1 MDINQIKL
9 DNKFK
14 LVEASAGTGKSFTL
28 AHLVLRN
35 VLEKKIKPDEILLLS
50 FTKNTCS
57 ELRDKILSR
66 FQDLK
71 LYLQNH
77 DESKID
83 NTLKDW
89 YLKFKEKEKS
99 KEKTISEI
107 DNFVNEIYKL
117 QVTTFH
123 AFCNN
128 IIDEYSIEIGVT
140 QDPYVE
146 NNIDNLYKDVI
157 DNLWI
162 DVFLNLNPSLIS
174 AINKKKISSRFG
186 SRINKSF
193 FVEILKNID
202 QENIYKFQIN
212 NKYKAFAIK
221 TDLLGCFDDPV
232 NTVIEYC
239 KGIVEKNDILTIG
252 ESPLAIMQNRYISP
266 QNLEYSLFSKALCY
280 FFHPTS
286 SLATACGMQLLI
298 NKIGV
303 TRITLALFVGF
314 LFKLVGIKGMFYRL
328 TGSESSLI
336 DDISG
341 TVTPYD
347 KSIVMGP
354 LNADLF
360 CKEVSNYLNIDVA
373 VVDVN
378 DLGGVK
384 VLASSNK
391 KVNKILKKN
400 LISNPAGNGDE
411 KTPIVLIREKK

>member
-1 MDINQIKL
+1 MILINILLLLLVFLIISDLCIKNSPKSKLILVPVNYKVKRKDSLNELIIDLKIINKSKTKETMVNNINFELDFFKSRGSEYCQNLKYQEDIYIYNKNKLKNLNNYWPTTIIKSNSEL
-9 DNKFK
+9 FVRIIYKF
-14 LVEASAGTGKSFTL
+14 SNNNF
-28 AHLVLRN
+28 R
-35 VLEKKIKPDEILLLS
+35 KKIKYLWL
-50 FTKNTCS
+50 
-57 ELRDKILSR
+57 KI
-66 FQDLK
+66 FWEN
-71 LYLQNH
+71 YGH
-77 DESKID
+77 
-83 NTLKDW
+83 
-89 YLKFKEKEKS
+89 FG
-99 KEKTISEI
+99 IS
-107 DNFVNEIYKL
+107 
-117 QVTTFH
+117 
-123 AFCNN
+123 
-128 IIDEYSIEIGVT
+128 
-140 QDPYVE
+140 
-146 NNIDNLYKDVI
+146 
-157 DNLWI
+157 
-162 DVFLNLNPSLIS
+162 
-174 AINKKKISSRFG
+174 KKKDCLL
-186 SRINKSF
+186 INLDGQKQRPKEVF
-193 FVEILKNID
+193 EIP
-202 QENIYKFQIN
+202 IN

-298 NKIGV
+298 NRIGV

-314 LFKLVGIKGMFYRL
+314 LFKLIGIKGIFYRL

-354 LNADLF
+354 LYADLF
-360 CKEVSNYLNIDVA
+360 CKEVSKYLNIDVA

-391 KVNKILKKN
+391 KVNKILKRN

>member
-1 MDINQIKL
+1 MILINIL
-9 DNKFK
+9 
-14 LVEASAGTGKSFTL
+14 
-28 AHLVLRN
+28 LVLLIFLILSDLYIKN
-35 VLEKKIKPDEILLLS
+35 SPKSKLNLVPINYKIKKKDGLNELIVDLKINNKS
-50 FTKNTCS
+50 KTKETMVSNINFELEFFKSKVNEYCQNFNYQEDIYIYENNKIKNLKNYWPTTIIKSNS
-57 ELRDKILSR
+57 EL
-66 FQDLK
+66 
-71 LYLQNH
+71 
-77 DESKID
+77 
-83 NTLKDW
+83 
-89 YLKFKEKEKS
+89 
-99 KEKTISEI
+99 
-107 DNFVNEIYKL
+107 FV
-117 QVTTFH
+117 
-123 AFCNN
+123 
-128 IIDEYSIEIGVT
+128 
-140 QDPYVE
+140 
-146 NNIDNLYKDVI
+146 
-157 DNLWI
+157 
-162 DVFLNLNPSLIS
+162 
-174 AINKKKISSRFG
+174 
-186 SRINKSF
+186 RI
-193 FVEILKNID
+193 
-202 QENIYKFQIN
+202 IYKFNNNNLREKIKYLWLKVYWENYGHFGISNNQDCLLINLDGQNHIPKEVFEIPLN

-221 TDLLGCFDDPV
+221 TDLLGCFDNPV

-239 KGIVEKNDILTIG
+239 KDIVEKNDILTIG

-303 TRITLALFVGF
+303 TRITFALFLGF
-314 LFKLVGIKGMFYRL
+314 LFKSVGIKGMFYRL

-391 KVNKILKKN
+391 KVNKIVKRN

>member
-1 MDINQIKL
+1 MILINI
-9 DNKFK
+9 F
-14 LVEASAGTGKSFTL
+14 
-28 AHLVLRN
+28 LVLLIFLILSDLYIKNSTKSKLNLVPINYKIKKKDGLKELIIDLKITNKSKTKETMVSNINFELDFFKSKSNEYCQNFNYQEDIYIYENNKIKNLNNYWPTTIIKSNSELFVRIIYKFSN
-35 VLEKKIKPDEILLLS
+35 NNFRKKIKYLWLKIYWEKYGHFGISNNKDCFLINLDGQKQRPQEVFEI
-50 FTKNTCS
+50 
-57 ELRDKILSR
+57 
-66 FQDLK
+66 
-71 LYLQNH
+71 
-77 DESKID
+77 
-83 NTLKDW
+83 
-89 YLKFKEKEKS
+89 
-99 KEKTISEI
+99 
-107 DNFVNEIYKL
+107 
-117 QVTTFH
+117 
-123 AFCNN
+123 
-128 IIDEYSIEIGVT
+128 
-140 QDPYVE
+140 P
-146 NNIDNLYKDVI
+146 
-157 DNLWI
+157 
-162 DVFLNLNPSLIS
+162 
-174 AINKKKISSRFG
+174 
-186 SRINKSF
+186 
-193 FVEILKNID
+193 
-202 QENIYKFQIN
+202 IN

-221 TDLLGCFDDPV
+221 TDLLGCFDNPV

-266 QNLEYSLFSKALCY
+266 QNLECSLYSRALCY

-298 NKIGV
+298 NRIGV
-303 TRITLALFVGF
+303 TRITFALFVGC

-341 TVTPYD
+341 TITPYD

-360 CKEVSNYLNIDVA
+360 CKKVSNYFNIDVA

-391 KVNKILKKN
+391 KVNKILKTN
-400 LISNPAGNGDE
+400 LLSNPAGNGDE

>member
-1 MDINQIKL
+1 MILINIL
-9 DNKFK
+9 
-14 LVEASAGTGKSFTL
+14 
-28 AHLVLRN
+28 LVLLLFLIISDLYIKNSPKSKLNLVPINYKIKKKDGLNELIIDFKITNTSKTRETMVSN
-35 VLEKKIKPDEILLLS
+35 INFELDFFKSKGNEYCQNLNYQEDIYIYENNKIKNLNNYWPTTIIKSNAELFVRIIYKFSNDNFRKKIKYLWLKVYWEHYGHFGISNNKDCLLINLDGQKQRPKEVFEI
-50 FTKNTCS
+50 
-57 ELRDKILSR
+57 
-66 FQDLK
+66 
-71 LYLQNH
+71 
-77 DESKID
+77 
-83 NTLKDW
+83 TL
-89 YLKFKEKEKS
+89 
-99 KEKTISEI
+99 
-107 DNFVNEIYKL
+107 
-117 QVTTFH
+117 
-123 AFCNN
+123 
-128 IIDEYSIEIGVT
+128 
-140 QDPYVE
+140 
-146 NNIDNLYKDVI
+146 
-157 DNLWI
+157 
-162 DVFLNLNPSLIS
+162 
-174 AINKKKISSRFG
+174 
-186 SRINKSF
+186 
-193 FVEILKNID
+193 
-202 QENIYKFQIN
+202 N

-298 NKIGV
+298 NRIGV
-303 TRITLALFVGF
+303 TRITFALFVGF

-341 TVTPYD
+341 TITPYD

-360 CKEVSNYLNIDVA
+360 CREVSNYLNIDVA

-391 KVNKILKKN
+391 KVNKILKQN
-400 LISNPAGNGDE
+400 LLSNPAGNGDE

>member
-1 MDINQIKL
+1 MILINILLALLIFLIISDLYIKNTPKSKLNLAPVNYKIKKKDGLNKLIIDLKITNTSKTKETMVSNINFELDFFKSKGNEYCQNLNYQEDIYIHNNNKIKNL
-9 DNKFK
+9 NNYWPTTIIKSNSELFVRIIYKF
-14 LVEASAGTGKSFTL
+14 SNNNF
-28 AHLVLRN
+28 R
-35 VLEKKIKPDEILLLS
+35 KKIKYLWLKVFWDNYGHFGISNNKDCLLINLHGQKQRPNEVFEIPL
-50 FTKNTCS
+50 
-57 ELRDKILSR
+57 
-66 FQDLK
+66 
-71 LYLQNH
+71 
-77 DESKID
+77 
-83 NTLKDW
+83 
-89 YLKFKEKEKS
+89 
-99 KEKTISEI
+99 
-107 DNFVNEIYKL
+107 
-117 QVTTFH
+117 
-123 AFCNN
+123 
-128 IIDEYSIEIGVT
+128 
-140 QDPYVE
+140 
-146 NNIDNLYKDVI
+146 
-157 DNLWI
+157 
-162 DVFLNLNPSLIS
+162 
-174 AINKKKISSRFG
+174 
-186 SRINKSF
+186 
-193 FVEILKNID
+193 
-202 QENIYKFQIN
+202 N

-221 TDLLGCFDDPV
+221 TDLLGCFDNPV

-239 KGIVEKNDILTIG
+239 KEIVEKNDILTIG

-298 NKIGV
+298 NRIGV
-303 TRITLALFVGF
+303 TRITFALFVGF

-391 KVNKILKKN
+391 TVNQILKRN

-411 KTPIVLIREKK
+411 KTPIVLIRKKK

>member
-1 MDINQIKL
+1 MYKRQLLLLLVFLIISDLCIKNSPKSKLILLPVNYKVKRKDSLNELIIDLKIINKSKTKETMVNNINFELDFFKSRGSEYCQNLKYQEDIYIYNKNKLKNLNNYWPTTIIKSNSEL
-9 DNKFK
+9 FVRIIYKF
-14 LVEASAGTGKSFTL
+14 SNNNF
-28 AHLVLRN
+28 R
-35 VLEKKIKPDEILLLS
+35 KKIKYLWL
-50 FTKNTCS
+50 
-57 ELRDKILSR
+57 KI
-66 FQDLK
+66 FWEN
-71 LYLQNH
+71 YGH
-77 DESKID
+77 
-83 NTLKDW
+83 
-89 YLKFKEKEKS
+89 FG
-99 KEKTISEI
+99 IS
-107 DNFVNEIYKL
+107 
-117 QVTTFH
+117 
-123 AFCNN
+123 
-128 IIDEYSIEIGVT
+128 
-140 QDPYVE
+140 
-146 NNIDNLYKDVI
+146 
-157 DNLWI
+157 
-162 DVFLNLNPSLIS
+162 
-174 AINKKKISSRFG
+174 KKKDCLL
-186 SRINKSF
+186 INLDGQKQRPKEVF
-193 FVEILKNID
+193 EIP
-202 QENIYKFQIN
+202 IN

-298 NKIGV
+298 NRIGV

-314 LFKLVGIKGMFYRL
+314 LFKLIGIKGMFYRL

-354 LNADLF
+354 LYADLF
-360 CKEVSNYLNIDVA
+360 CKEVSKYLNIDVA

-391 KVNKILKKN
+391 KVNKILKRN

>member
-1 MDINQIKL
+1 MILINILLVLLIFLILSDLYIKNSPKSKLNLVPINYKIKKKDGLNELIIDLKITNKSKAKETMVSNINFELDCFKSKGNEYCQNFNYQQDIYIYENNKIKNL
-9 DNKFK
+9 NNYWPTTIIKSNSELFVRIIYKFK
-14 LVEASAGTGKSFTL
+14 NNF
-28 AHLVLRN
+28 R
-35 VLEKKIKPDEILLLS
+35 KKIKYLWLKVYWSNYGHFGISNNKDCLLINLDGQKQRPKEVFEI
-50 FTKNTCS
+50 
-57 ELRDKILSR
+57 
-66 FQDLK
+66 
-71 LYLQNH
+71 
-77 DESKID
+77 
-83 NTLKDW
+83 
-89 YLKFKEKEKS
+89 
-99 KEKTISEI
+99 
-107 DNFVNEIYKL
+107 
-117 QVTTFH
+117 
-123 AFCNN
+123 
-128 IIDEYSIEIGVT
+128 
-140 QDPYVE
+140 P
-146 NNIDNLYKDVI
+146 
-157 DNLWI
+157 
-162 DVFLNLNPSLIS
+162 
-174 AINKKKISSRFG
+174 
-186 SRINKSF
+186 
-193 FVEILKNID
+193 
-202 QENIYKFQIN
+202 IN

-221 TDLLGCFDDPV
+221 TDLLGCFDNPV
-232 NTVIEYC
+232 DTVIEYC

-298 NKIGV
+298 NRIGV
-303 TRITLALFVGF
+303 TRITFALFVGF
-314 LFKLVGIKGMFYRL
+314 LFKLIGIKGMFYRL

-360 CKEVSNYLNIDVA
+360 CREVSNHLNIDVA

-391 KVNKILKKN
+391 TVNKILKRN

>member
-1 MDINQIKL
+1 MILINIL
-9 DNKFK
+9 
-14 LVEASAGTGKSFTL
+14 
-28 AHLVLRN
+28 LVLLIFLILSDLYIKNSPKSKLNLVPINYKIKKKDGLNELIIDLKITNTSKTKETMVSNINFELDFFKSKGNEYCQN
-35 VLEKKIKPDEILLLS
+35 VNYQDDIYIHNNKIKNLNNYWPTTIIKSNSELFVRIIYKFSNNNFRKKIKYLWLKVFWENYGHFGISNNKDCLLINLDGQKQRPKEVFEIPL
-50 FTKNTCS
+50 
-57 ELRDKILSR
+57 
-66 FQDLK
+66 
-71 LYLQNH
+71 
-77 DESKID
+77 
-83 NTLKDW
+83 
-89 YLKFKEKEKS
+89 
-99 KEKTISEI
+99 
-107 DNFVNEIYKL
+107 
-117 QVTTFH
+117 
-123 AFCNN
+123 
-128 IIDEYSIEIGVT
+128 
-140 QDPYVE
+140 
-146 NNIDNLYKDVI
+146 
-157 DNLWI
+157 
-162 DVFLNLNPSLIS
+162 
-174 AINKKKISSRFG
+174 
-186 SRINKSF
+186 
-193 FVEILKNID
+193 
-202 QENIYKFQIN
+202 N

-221 TDLLGCFDDPV
+221 TDLLGCFDNPV

-298 NKIGV
+298 NRIGV
-303 TRITLALFVGF
+303 TRITFALFVGF

-391 KVNKILKKN
+391 KVNKILKRN

>member
-1 MDINQIKL
+1 MVLINIL
-9 DNKFK
+9 
-14 LVEASAGTGKSFTL
+14 
-28 AHLVLRN
+28 LVL
-35 VLEKKIKPDEILLLS
+35 LIFL
-50 FTKNTCS
+50 
-57 ELRDKILSR
+57 ILSDLYIKNSPKSKLNLIPINYKVKR
-66 FQDLK
+66 KDSLNELIIDLK
-71 LYLQNH
+71 
-77 DESKID
+77 I
-83 NTLKDW
+83 
-89 YLKFKEKEKS
+89 
-99 KEKTISEI
+99 
-107 DNFVNEIYKL
+107 
-117 QVTTFH
+117 
-123 AFCNN
+123 
-128 IIDEYSIEIGVT
+128 
-140 QDPYVE
+140 
-146 NNIDNLYKDVI
+146 
-157 DNLWI
+157 
-162 DVFLNLNPSLIS
+162 
-174 AINKKKISSRFG
+174 
-186 SRINKSF
+186 INKSKTKETMVNNINFELDF
-193 FVEILKNID
+193 FKSRGTEYCQNLKYQEDIYIYNKNKLKNLNNYWPTTIIKSNS
-202 QENIYKFQIN
+202 ELFLRIIYKFRNNNLRKKVKYLWLKVFWENYGHFGISKNKDCMLINLDGQKQIPKEVFEIPIN

-252 ESPLAIMQNRYISP
+252 ESPLAIMQNRYIAP

-298 NKIGV
+298 NRIGI
-303 TRITLALFVGF
+303 TRITFALIVGF
-314 LFKLVGIKGMFYRL
+314 LFKLIGIKGMFYRL

-360 CKEVSNYLNIDVA
+360 CKEVSKYLNIDVA

-391 KVNKILKKN
+391 TVNKILKRN

>member
-1 MDINQIKL
+1 MILINIL
-9 DNKFK
+9 IIPLIF
-14 LVEASAGTGKSFTL
+14 
-28 AHLVLRN
+28 LVLSDIYIKN
-35 VLEKKIKPDEILLLS
+35 SPKSKLNLVPINYKIKKKEGL
-50 FTKNTCS
+50 N
-57 ELRDKILSR
+57 ELII
-66 FQDLK
+66 DLK
-71 LYLQNH
+71 
-77 DESKID
+77 IT
-83 NTLKDW
+83 NTS
-89 YLKFKEKEKS
+89 KS
-99 KEKTISEI
+99 KETMISNI
-107 DNFVNEIYKL
+107 NFELDFFKSKGKEYIQNLNYQEDIY
-117 QVTTFH
+117 
-123 AFCNN
+123 
-128 IIDEYSIEIGVT
+128 IY
-140 QDPYVE
+140 E
-146 NNIDNLYKDVI
+146 NNKIK
-157 DNLWI
+157 
-162 DVFLNLNPSLIS
+162 NLNNYWPTTIVKSNSDLYL
-174 AINKKKISSRFG
+174 
-186 SRINKSF
+186 RI
-193 FVEILKNID
+193 
-202 QENIYKFQIN
+202 IYKFSNNKLRGKIKYLWLKVIWENYGHFGIKKNKDCFLINLDVEKQKQKEVFEIPIN
-212 NKYKAFAIK
+212 NKYNAFAVK

-252 ESPLAIMQNRYISP
+252 ESPLAIMQNRYIAP

-298 NKIGV
+298 NRVGV
-303 TRITLALFVGF
+303 TRITFALISGF
-314 LFKLVGIKGMFYRL
+314 LFKLFGIKGMFYRL

-360 CKEVSNYLNIDVA
+360 CKEVSKYLNIDVA

-391 KVNKILKKN
+391 TVNKILKRN

>member
-1 MDINQIKL
+1 MILTNIL
-9 DNKFK
+9 
-14 LVEASAGTGKSFTL
+14 
-28 AHLVLRN
+28 LVLLIFLILSDLYIKN
-35 VLEKKIKPDEILLLS
+35 SPKSKLNLVPINYKIKKKDGLKELIIDLKITNKSKTKETMVSNMNFELDFFKSKGNEYCQNFNYQEDIYIYENKKIKNLNNYWPTTIIKS
-50 FTKNTCS
+50 NS
-57 ELRDKILSR
+57 EL
-66 FQDLK
+66 
-71 LYLQNH
+71 
-77 DESKID
+77 
-83 NTLKDW
+83 
-89 YLKFKEKEKS
+89 
-99 KEKTISEI
+99 
-107 DNFVNEIYKL
+107 FV
-117 QVTTFH
+117 
-123 AFCNN
+123 
-128 IIDEYSIEIGVT
+128 
-140 QDPYVE
+140 
-146 NNIDNLYKDVI
+146 
-157 DNLWI
+157 
-162 DVFLNLNPSLIS
+162 
-174 AINKKKISSRFG
+174 
-186 SRINKSF
+186 RI
-193 FVEILKNID
+193 
-202 QENIYKFQIN
+202 IYKFSSNNFRKKIKYLWLKVYWENYGHFGISNNKDCLLINLDGQKQRPKDIFEIQIN

-221 TDLLGCFDDPV
+221 TDLLGCFDNPV

-298 NKIGV
+298 NRIGV
-303 TRITLALFVGF
+303 TRITFALFVGF
-314 LFKLVGIKGMFYRL
+314 IFKLVGIKGMFYRL

-347 KSIVMGP
+347 KSIVLGP
-354 LNADLF
+354 LNAYLF
-360 CKEVSNYLNIDVA
+360 CKEVSNYLNIHVA

-391 KVNKILKKN
+391 KVNKILKRN

>member
-1 MDINQIKL
+1 MIFINILLFLLFFLILSDLYIKNSPKSKLNLVPINYKIKKKDGLNELIIDLKITNKSKAKETMVSNINFELDCFKSKGNEYCQNFNYQQDIYIYENNKIKNL
-9 DNKFK
+9 NNYWPTTIIKSNSELFVRIIYKFSNDNF
-14 LVEASAGTGKSFTL
+14 
-28 AHLVLRN
+28 R
-35 VLEKKIKPDEILLLS
+35 KKIKYLWLKIYWENYGHFGISNNKDCFLINLDGQKQRPKEVFEI
-50 FTKNTCS
+50 
-57 ELRDKILSR
+57 
-66 FQDLK
+66 
-71 LYLQNH
+71 
-77 DESKID
+77 
-83 NTLKDW
+83 
-89 YLKFKEKEKS
+89 
-99 KEKTISEI
+99 
-107 DNFVNEIYKL
+107 
-117 QVTTFH
+117 
-123 AFCNN
+123 
-128 IIDEYSIEIGVT
+128 
-140 QDPYVE
+140 P
-146 NNIDNLYKDVI
+146 
-157 DNLWI
+157 
-162 DVFLNLNPSLIS
+162 
-174 AINKKKISSRFG
+174 
-186 SRINKSF
+186 
-193 FVEILKNID
+193 
-202 QENIYKFQIN
+202 IN
-212 NKYKAFAIK
+212 NQYQAFAIK
-221 TDLLGCFDDPV
+221 TDLLGCFDNPV

-298 NKIGV
+298 NRIGV
-303 TRITLALFVGF
+303 TRITFALFVGY

-360 CKEVSNYLNIDVA
+360 CKEISNYLNIDVA

-384 VLASSNK
+384 VLASSSK
-391 KVNKILKKN
+391 KVNKILKRN
-400 LISNPAGNGDE
+400 LLSNPAGNGDE

>member
-1 MDINQIKL
+1 MILINIL
-9 DNKFK
+9 
-14 LVEASAGTGKSFTL
+14 
-28 AHLVLRN
+28 LVLLIFLIISDLYIKNSPKSKLNLIPINYKIKKKEGLNELIINLKIKNKSKNKETMVTNINFELDFFKSKGNEYCKNLNYREDIYLYDKN
-35 VLEKKIKPDEILLLS
+35 KKKNLNNYWPTTIIKSNSELFVRIIYKFSNYNFRKKIKYLWLKVFWENYGHFGISNNKDCLLINLDGLKQRPKEVFEI
-50 FTKNTCS
+50 
-57 ELRDKILSR
+57 
-66 FQDLK
+66 
-71 LYLQNH
+71 
-77 DESKID
+77 
-83 NTLKDW
+83 
-89 YLKFKEKEKS
+89 
-99 KEKTISEI
+99 
-107 DNFVNEIYKL
+107 
-117 QVTTFH
+117 
-123 AFCNN
+123 
-128 IIDEYSIEIGVT
+128 
-140 QDPYVE
+140 P
-146 NNIDNLYKDVI
+146 
-157 DNLWI
+157 
-162 DVFLNLNPSLIS
+162 
-174 AINKKKISSRFG
+174 
-186 SRINKSF
+186 
-193 FVEILKNID
+193 
-202 QENIYKFQIN
+202 IN

-252 ESPLAIMQNRYISP
+252 ESPLSIMQNRYISP

-298 NKIGV
+298 NRIGV
-303 TRITLALFVGF
+303 TRITFALFVGF
-314 LFKLVGIKGMFYRL
+314 IFKLVGIKGMVYRL
-328 TGSESSLI
+328 TSSESSLI

-354 LNADLF
+354 LNAELF
-360 CKEVSNYLNIDVA
+360 CKEGSNYLNIDVA

-391 KVNKILKKN
+391 KVNKILKRN